1 MDIVIRLILIRSH
14 LLKDFTTSW
23 RDGMAFNA
31 MLHNQ
36 RPDVVDYDK
45 LNPANHTANL
55 NNAFNIA
62 HQKVKMMLDKTMFA
76 IAFNFRL
83 KLTKSL
89 RHNTIGI
96 NLGIT
101 NE

>member
-1 MDIVIRLILIRSH
+1 MF
-14 LLKDFTTSW
+14 LKDFTTSW

-62 HQKVKMMLDKTMFA
+62 HQKVNRVTNMLK
-76 IAFNFRL
+76 
-83 KLTKSL
+83 KPCSL
-89 RHNTIGI
+89 LHSTFV
-96 NLGIT
+96 
-101 NE
+101 